1 MKMPIVNEQD
11 EIIGIKDRG
20 DLLDSDIYRVSALWI
35 TNSEGKILLAK
46 RSLNKEKDPGLWG
59 PAVAGTVEEYESYEA
74 NIIKEA
80 EEEIGIGGYTF
91 NLGPKMRVT
100 SPHNHFTQWFTLV
113 IDNPIE
119 DFHIQKEEVDKIQW
133 FDKDELLDEMQDNPD
148 KFIDSL
154 FRNMDMLFNL
164 A

>member
-1 MKMPIVNEQD
+1 MKIQIVNDKD

-20 DLLDSDIYRVSALWI
+20 NILDRDIYRVSALWI
-35 TNSEGKILLAK
+35 TNSKGQILLAK
-46 RSLNKEKDPGLWG
+46 RSLNKKNDPGLWG

-80 EEEIGIGGYTF
+80 REEIGVGSYTF

-113 IDNPIE
+113 IDKPLESFN
-119 DFHIQKEEVDKIQW
+119 IQKEEVDKIQW

-148 KFIDSL
+148 KFIKSL
-154 FRNMDMLFNL
+154 VRDREIFFNL
-164 A
+164 S